1 MQYVIIFVFFFPL
14 HLTFECAW
22 GGEEMKKQTKKLH
35 IEKDT
40 NTTLKIHWNLP
51 YFPFSI
57 STKTDIQV
65 QDISGI

>member
-35 IEKDT
+35 IEKIYEY
-40 NTTLKIHWNLP
+40 NFKNSLKFTI
-51 YFPFSI
+51 FPF
-57 STKTDIQV
+57 
-65 QDISGI
+65 